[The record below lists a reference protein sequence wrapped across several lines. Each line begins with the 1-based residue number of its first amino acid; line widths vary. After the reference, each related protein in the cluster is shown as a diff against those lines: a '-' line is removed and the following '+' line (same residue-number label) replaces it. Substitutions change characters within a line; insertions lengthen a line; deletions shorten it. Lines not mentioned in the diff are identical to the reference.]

1 MKLVC
6 GFRLE
11 ILDPKTNRPIRCVT
25 SMKSVTDAGY
35 EFLIRAV
42 GDPATRPPVVNTIGI
57 GWGAGS
63 TTPFD
68 RSQTALQGA
77 YTSLKAA
84 TWSYDPLT
92 DLMYATLEATWGVN
106 DPATELILIGEVG
119 LFNGAGTMVDR
130 TPVTPTPKKPDEP
143 MRVHGVI
150 GYTESE
156 TGFTLI

>member
-1 MKLVC
+1 MRLIC

-11 ILDPKTNRPIRCVT
+11 VLDPKTRKPVRSVT
-25 SMKSVTDAGY
+25 SAKSITNAGY
-35 EFLIRAV
+35 EFLIRAA
-42 GDPATRPPVVNTIGI
+42 GDPVSRPPIVNTIGI

-84 TWSYDPLT
+84 TWSYNPST
-92 DLMYATLEATWGVN
+92 NLMYATLEAIWGIN
-106 DPATELILIGEVG
+106 EPTAELILIGELG

-130 TPVTPTPKKPDEP
+130 TPITPTPKRPGEYV
-143 MRVHGVI
+143 RVHGVI